1 MKLDRFRLATVLRA
15 LLLTLTIVLLAY
27 FLLHTRL
34 FEMAAFMGVLAAYQ
48 IFDLIRW
55 IEKRNRNLARFLEA
69 VEADDFTQTFAV
81 SRSSKAF
88 DELNRT
94 LNRITQRF
102 EEMKVESEDQF
113 QYFQFVVE
121 QLSVGL
127 IVFRQD
133 GKVDLINRA
142 AKRLLGL
149 PQLRNVKELRSLSHD
164 LYDAFRAT
172 NSRNRSLV
180 RIETSSVSVRLA
192 VQVTW
197 FRMREIGYALAS
209 LQDMSGELEEIEL
222 DAWQNL
228 IRVLT
233 HEIVNSI
240 APIAS
245 LASTANK
252 LLSDTHLQPDGDG
265 DGFPSVIED
274 VQTAVQT
281 IEARSEGLLRFVN
294 SYRTLTHIPN
304 PKFRIFPIWMLFS
317 RVEQLVKSAVNENG
331 IELTTTVNPQS
342 LELTADP
349 DLLEQVL
356 LNLLMNSIQGVGK
369 KPDGR
374 IDLSAQLEEKGKIA
388 IRVEDNGTGIP
399 KEVQEKIFIPFF
411 TTRESGSGIG
421 LSLSRQ
427 ILHMHHAMI
436 SVWSQPG
443 KQTVF
448 TIVF

>member
-1 MKLDRFRLATVLRA
+1 MTLDRFRLATASRT
-15 LLLTLTIVLLAY
+15 LLMTVTISLFTYLLFHSSLY
-27 FLLHTRL
+27 
-34 FEMAAFMGVLAAYQ
+34 EMAALMGILALYQ
-48 IFDLIRW
+48 VFSFIRW
-55 IEKRNRNLARFLEA
+55 IEKKNRNLARFLEA
-69 VEADDFTQTFAV
+69 VEAADFTQTF
-81 SRSSKAF
+81 SMTRQSKAF

-94 LNRITQRF
+94 LNRIAQRF
-102 EEMKVESEDQF
+102 EEMKVETEDQF

-121 QLSVGL
+121 QLTVGL

-133 GKVDLINRA
+133 GKIDMINRA
-142 AKRLLGL
+142 AKRLLGVA
-149 PQLRNVKELRSLSHD
+149 QLKNVRELRPISND
-164 LYDAFRAT
+164 LFEALAST
-172 NSRNRSLV
+172 NPRKRNLV
-180 RIETSSVSVRLA
+180 RIESSNVSVRLA
-192 VQVTW
+192 IQISG
-197 FRMREIGYALAS
+197 FRMREVSYTLAS
-209 LQDMSGELEEIEL
+209 LQDMRGELEEIEL

-252 LLSDTHLQPDGDG
+252 LLSDTHSQSRENGE
-265 DGFPSVIED
+265 SVPPAFED
-274 VQTAVQT
+274 VQTAVRT

-317 RVEQLVKSAVNENG
+317 RVEQLVRSAVNENG
-331 IELTTTVNPQS
+331 ISLTTNVNPQS

-356 LNLLMNSIQGVGK
+356 LNLLMNSIQALDGK
-369 KPDGR
+369 TGGQ
-374 IDLSAQLEEKGKIA
+374 INLSAQLEEKGKIS
-388 IRVEDNGTGIP
+388 IRVEDNGSGIP
-399 KEVQEKIFIPFF
+399 KDVQEKIFIPFF
-411 TTRESGSGIG
+411 TTRENGSGIG

-427 ILHMHHAMI
+427 ILHLHHALI
-436 SVWSQPG
+436 SVWSQPDE
-443 KQTVF
+443 KTVL

>member
-1 MKLDRFRLATVLRA
+1 MNLDRFRLATVLRA
-15 LLLTLTIVLLAY
+15 LLLALTISLLAY
-27 FLLHTRL
+27 FTFHTSL
-34 FEMAAFMGVLAAYQ
+34 YEMAALMGLLAAYQ

-55 IEKRNRNLARFLEA
+55 IEKKNRNLARFLEA

-81 SRSSKAF
+81 SKRSKAF

-133 GKVDLINRA
+133 GKVDMINRA

-149 PQLRNVKELRSLSHD
+149 PQLRNVKELRFISHD
-164 LYDAFRAT
+164 LYEAFRTT

-180 RIETSSVSVRLA
+180 RIETGSVSVRLA
-192 VQVTW
+192 VQVTG
-197 FRMREIGYALAS
+197 FRMREIGYTLAS
-209 LQDMSGELEEIEL
+209 LQDMRGEMEEIEL

-252 LLSDTHLQPDGDG
+252 LLSDTHPQSDGNG
-265 DGFPSVIED
+265 ELASSVIED

-294 SYRTLTHIPN
+294 SYRTLTHVPR

-317 RVEQLVKSAVNENG
+317 RVEQLVKSSVNENG
-331 IELTTTVNPQS
+331 IQLTTTVNPQS

-356 LNLLMNSIQGVGK
+356 LNLLMNSIQGVGNR
-369 KPDGR
+369 PDGH
-374 IDLSAQLEEKGKIA
+374 IDLSAQLEEKGKIT
-388 IRVEDNGTGIP
+388 IRVEDNGAGIP
-399 KEVQEKIFIPFF
+399 KEIQEKIFIPFF

-427 ILHMHHAMI
+427 ILHMHDAMI
-436 SVWSQPG
+436 NVRSQPG
-443 KQTVF
+443 EHTVF

>member
-1 MKLDRFRLATVLRA
+1 MNPDRFRLAAVLRV
-15 LLLTLTIVLLAY
+15 LLLALTVSSLAY
-27 FLLHTRL
+27 FLFHTRL
-34 FEMAAFMGVLAAYQ
+34 YEMAALMGVLAAYQ

-55 IEKRNRNLARFLEA
+55 IEKKNRNLARFLEA
-69 VEADDFTQTFAV
+69 VEAEDFTQTFSV
-81 SRSSKAF
+81 SKRSKAF

-149 PQLRNVKELRSLSHD
+149 PQLRNVRELRSISHD
-164 LYDAFRAT
+164 LYDAFRAM
-172 NSRNRSLV
+172 NSRNRNLV
-180 RIETSSVSVRLA
+180 RLETGSVSVRLA
-192 VQVTW
+192 VQVTG
-197 FRMREIGYALAS
+197 FRMREISYTLAS
-209 LQDMSGELEEIEL
+209 LQDMRGELEEIEL

-252 LLSDTHLQPDGDG
+252 LLSDTHSQSNGNG
-265 DGFPSVIED
+265 QVIPSVIED

-317 RVEQLVKSAVNENG
+317 RVEQLVRSAVNDNG
-331 IELTTTVNPQS
+331 IQLTTTVNPQS

-369 KPDGR
+369 RPDGR

-399 KEVQEKIFIPFF
+399 KEIQEKIFIPFF
-411 TTRESGSGIG
+411 TTRDTGSGIG

-436 SVWSQPG
+436 SVWSQPE
-443 KQTVF
+443 KQTIF